1 MQRTDTH
8 PFARQLEIKH
18 AQGRQYERRT
28 AIRQAAIRP
37 RGSAI
42 EMPRSTKKVD
52 AFDEGRPVMP
62 LQQDVE
68 AARQSAK
75 RADAD
80 RAGPTQ
86 TRTTGVPHAD
96 RDAVA
101 DATRKTGRERMRESG
116 G

>member
-8 PFARQLEIKH
+8 PFARRLEIKH

-52 AFDEGRPVMP
+52 ALDEGRPVMP

-75 RADAD
+75 HPDAD
-80 RAGPTQ
+80 RAGPT
-86 TRTTGVPHAD
+86 PP
-96 RDAVA
+96 RDPVA
-101 DATRKTGRERMRESG
+101 THHNRV
-116 G
+116 

>member
-80 RAGPTQ
+80 RAGTTQ
-86 TRTTGVPHAD
+86 TRTTRSEEH
-96 RDAVA
+96 
-101 DATRKTGRERMRESG
+101 TSELQSLMRI
-116 G
+116 